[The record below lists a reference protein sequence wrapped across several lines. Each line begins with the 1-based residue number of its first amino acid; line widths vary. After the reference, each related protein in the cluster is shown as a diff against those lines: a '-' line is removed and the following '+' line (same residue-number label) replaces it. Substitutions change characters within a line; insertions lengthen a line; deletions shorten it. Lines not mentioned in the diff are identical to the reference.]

1 MRKQED
7 STMFIDVSD
16 DLSATTKDLSSKWH
30 TAMEIIC
37 KDEYIP
43 VLQVRRF
50 VQMIRDTCQRVQDLQ
65 VYANMCLA
73 QSPAIVVGV
82 NIYNDAVRVSASVEE
97 LKIFVD
103 KHVATMTDED
113 DKKFKNI
120 LNEIDDTLLCLM
132 YAGES
137 MQRRDEAVLS
147 DPWIDWQYIVYM
159 AGDCSFTIACHV
171 DSEFTTLKITLTTG
185 DFLYS
190 EKSQSLVRMKGLE
203 PSRTRVH

>member
-1 MRKQED
+1 MREQKD

-65 VYANMCLA
+65 VYANMRLA
-73 QSPAIVVGV
+73 QAPAIVVGV
-82 NIYNDAVRVSASVEE
+82 NIYNDAVRVSSALEE
-97 LKIFVD
+97 LKIFVTR
-103 KHVATMTDED
+103 HVAMTDED
-113 DKKFKNI
+113 EDQFEGV
-120 LNEIDDTLLCLM
+120 LNEIDDILLCLM

-137 MQRRDEAVLS
+137 MQSRDEAVLS
-147 DPWIDWQYIVYM
+147 DPRID
-159 AGDCSFTIACHV
+159 
-171 DSEFTTLKITLTTG
+171 
-185 DFLYS
+185 
-190 EKSQSLVRMKGLE
+190 
-203 PSRTRVH
+203 

>member
-1 MRKQED
+1 
-7 STMFIDVSD
+7 MFIDVSD

-82 NIYNDAVRVSASVEE
+82 NIYNDAVRVASALEE
-97 LKIFVD
+97 LKTFVD
-103 KHVATMTDED
+103 KHVAMTDED
-113 DKKFKNI
+113 EDQFEGV
-120 LNEIDDTLLCLM
+120 LDEIDGTLLCLM

-137 MQRRDEAVLS
+137 MQREYSHDEAVLS
-147 DPWIDWQYIVYM
+147 DPWID
-159 AGDCSFTIACHV
+159 
-171 DSEFTTLKITLTTG
+171 
-185 DFLYS
+185 
-190 EKSQSLVRMKGLE
+190 
-203 PSRTRVH
+203 

>member
-1 MRKQED
+1 
-7 STMFIDVSD
+7 MFIDVSD

-50 VQMIRDTCQRVQDLQ
+50 VQMIRDACQRVQDLQ

-82 NIYNDAVRVSASVEE
+82 NIYNDAVRVASALEE

-103 KHVATMTDED
+103 KHVVAMTYED
-113 DKKFKNI
+113 DKQFKNI

-137 MQRRDEAVLS
+137 MQSRDEAVLS
-147 DPWIDWQYIVYM
+147 DPWID
-159 AGDCSFTIACHV
+159 
-171 DSEFTTLKITLTTG
+171 
-185 DFLYS
+185 
-190 EKSQSLVRMKGLE
+190 
-203 PSRTRVH
+203 

>member
-1 MRKQED
+1 MREQKD

-82 NIYNDAVRVSASVEE
+82 NIYNDAVRVASALEE

-113 DKKFKNI
+113 QFKSI
-120 LNEIDDTLLCLM
+120 LSEIDDTLLCLM

-137 MQRRDEAVLS
+137 MQREYSRDEAVLS
-147 DPWIDWQYIVYM
+147 DPWID
-159 AGDCSFTIACHV
+159 
-171 DSEFTTLKITLTTG
+171 
-185 DFLYS
+185 
-190 EKSQSLVRMKGLE
+190 
-203 PSRTRVH
+203 

>member
-1 MRKQED
+1 MRKHEQED

-16 DLSATTKDLSSKWH
+16 DLFATAEALSMKWH
-30 TAMEIIC
+30 TAMNVIC

-103 KHVATMTDED
+103 KHVVTMTDED

-137 MQRRDEAVLS
+137 MQREYSRDEAVLS
-147 DPWIDWQYIVYM
+147 DPWID
-159 AGDCSFTIACHV
+159 
-171 DSEFTTLKITLTTG
+171 
-185 DFLYS
+185 
-190 EKSQSLVRMKGLE
+190 
-203 PSRTRVH
+203 

>member
-1 MRKQED
+1 MREHEQKD

-65 VYANMCLA
+65 VYASMCLA

-82 NIYNDAVRVSASVEE
+82 NIYNDAVRVASALEE

-103 KHVATMTDED
+103 KHVAIMTYED
-113 DKKFKNI
+113 DKQFKNI

-137 MQRRDEAVLS
+137 MQSRDEAVLS
-147 DPWIDWQYIVYM
+147 DPWID
-159 AGDCSFTIACHV
+159 
-171 DSEFTTLKITLTTG
+171 
-185 DFLYS
+185 
-190 EKSQSLVRMKGLE
+190 
-203 PSRTRVH
+203 

>member
-1 MRKQED
+1 MREQKD

-73 QSPAIVVGV
+73 QAPAIVVGV
-82 NIYNDAVRVSASVEE
+82 NIYNDAVRVSSALEE
-97 LKIFVD
+97 LKIFVTR
-103 KHVATMTDED
+103 HVAMTDED
-113 DKKFKNI
+113 EDQFEGV
-120 LNEIDDTLLCLM
+120 LNEIDDILLCLM

-137 MQRRDEAVLS
+137 MQSRDEAVLS
-147 DPWIDWQYIVYM
+147 DPWID
-159 AGDCSFTIACHV
+159 
-171 DSEFTTLKITLTTG
+171 
-185 DFLYS
+185 
-190 EKSQSLVRMKGLE
+190 
-203 PSRTRVH
+203 

>member
-1 MRKQED
+1 MREHEQED

-16 DLSATTKDLSSKWH
+16 DLFATAEALSMKWH
-30 TAMEIIC
+30 TAMNVIC

-82 NIYNDAVRVSASVEE
+82 NIYNDAVRVASALEE

-103 KHVATMTDED
+103 KHVATMTYED
-113 DKKFKNI
+113 DKQFKNI

-137 MQRRDEAVLS
+137 MQSRDEAVLS
-147 DPWIDWQYIVYM
+147 NPWID
-159 AGDCSFTIACHV
+159 
-171 DSEFTTLKITLTTG
+171 
-185 DFLYS
+185 
-190 EKSQSLVRMKGLE
+190 
-203 PSRTRVH
+203 